1 MKKIFRITCIYQYF
15 FTLNILFDVVDR
27 GLRHEKEII
36 SLDTIYVVFL
46 KKNSLRIDLSWW
58 LVVILVKNNCR
69 EWLNVKGWEA
79 AHQKSRLFIA
89 SNGVFQHLTLNKSL
103 KMFIAEYILRFTID
117 LLYHK
122 YNPLIMT
129 VVDGSI
135 FQKEIFNI
143 IPKIERKRYTLEKYI
158 IFTQVLQWWNYKLH

>member
-1 MKKIFRITCIYQYF
+1 
-15 FTLNILFDVVDR
+15 
-27 GLRHEKEII
+27 
-36 SLDTIYVVFL
+36 
-46 KKNSLRIDLSWW
+46 
-58 LVVILVKNNCR
+58 
-69 EWLNVKGWEA
+69 
-79 AHQKSRLFIA
+79 
-89 SNGVFQHLTLNKSL
+89 
-103 KMFIAEYILRFTID
+103 MFIAEYILRFTID

-158 IFTQVLQWWNYKLH
+158 IFTQVLQ